1 MLAHFLLEEYTDLET
16 MKKSY
21 DYYEEITTH
30 DSSLSPCIYGIMAS
44 RVGYREK
51 AYKFFGDALKLDLK
65 NTHGNTKD
73 GLHMANLAGSAL
85 SMIYGFA
92 GLRVQEKGIG
102 LRPWL
107 PDVWKGFDFKIV
119 FKGRTLKIQID
130 ERLRIDLLEGQALEI
145 EIYNKRVEVKD
156 TLVVDLKS

>member
-1 MLAHFLLEEYTDLET
+1 MLHYHPLTIYRYQVLKQPDTVLAHFLLEEYTDLET

-107 PDVWKGFDFKIV
+107 PDVWKGLTSKLSLRV
-119 FKGRTLKIQID
+119 GR
-130 ERLRIDLLEGQALEI
+130 
-145 EIYNKRVEVKD
+145 
-156 TLVVDLKS
+156 